1 MKTPIDFGKDFL
13 YKFFDQRDAD
23 ACQKMLAGD
32 LVWITPENMH
42 HFLSEGA
49 VLKYLRKKVKEEEE
63 ARYVDL
69 ISIKSSPSADNIMT
83 VAYEVNLVSR
93 EEERPLYLRCSMVIC
108 RRSKR
113 LEITFLHF
121 SKKSERDS
129 SEQLRAFVSNL
140 PCGVMILACLDGQ
153 REEAIFYNEY
163 FANRLRYKQDEFA
176 RAMAQ
181 NPFFMASEE
190 DRDRIH
196 DEIAQARKN
205 GGSITANLRFY
216 RRDGNSFYYRMKG
229 APAYQADGGTVYYCV
244 FQETTGFQMTTDR
257 LQGRLDTATEI
268 LRQIPEA
275 VCVIEYPPRIM
286 EEKTAHANA
295 ASDVKKKGEQA
306 FVPGERAGKEAAE
319 AVGKAGSGAEQKTV
333 IFDTGAGSGVSRQT
347 LVFGGDAAEA
357 AGKQAGQAAGAAS
370 VNTGKTSSDKSED
383 GSEMAPEAADG
394 DVKVY
399 RGNRRG
405 KRAAEKAAALK
416 SPAAKITGTGPKVLF
431 TSKNIPSMFGVSVS
445 VFTKNILQDPL
456 YGLEITSITRD
467 RLMSSCIMSPDKA
480 AVAKAVSCGIFRIK
494 NFDPSEEK
502 AIRVELMVRRVKDKD
517 GTMRLYL
524 FYYDREAAQ
533 RDMENRVDRA
543 MKMSRAGQEQLRADL
558 RKAKENAARKQ
569 SELTASM
576 KEAEKKHAEE
586 LTRIENNLANEKK
599 RGVLMSRQL
608 EESKAAQKQI
618 AEERQRIEEDA
629 ARRIRNHEA
638 RADRQVKE
646 ARNARD
652 LLEEQLREAL
662 DRSRSLEQQLN
673 REKARRVLLEEQYR
687 QLQEQHEELQKVKQE
702 EDRRQ
707 APVQIAESMGASL
720 TSAGALNSSA
730 ALEKAVIYAPADGS
744 SASVS
749 AGAARPAGGTAGSPV
764 GPAASSGRV
773 SALNTD
779 RKAAVRKR
787 TAGGAAVSVSGS
799 TGRAGAATVSAGSAG
814 KAGAATV
821 SAGSTGT
828 SGAAAVPG
836 SAGAYGTFPASSE
849 IREGDWMT
857 QTESLK
863 VFSSMKTDP
872 DTDPVDDFSDS
883 IMMSDEWEDPV
894 YSSDTGSGGKGALRE
909 ESFSPAA
916 FLQSVIDYEETACAE
931 KNISLRLQMDS
942 RLPSAVIGFAGLLR
956 SALCEIIENAVNRSR
971 PGGTISVHCR
981 ADRPSGGLVNIYFRI
996 DDNGTDIPGSGMQAI
1011 FETEKATDSDIP
1023 VRPVLYA
1030 AQEAAALMGGS
1041 VHARS
1046 SSGMTRFSLTVALRV

>member
-49 VLKYLRKKVKEEEE
+49 VLKYLRKKVKEEAE

-69 ISIKSSPSADNIMT
+69 ISIKSSPSADNIM
-83 VAYEVNLVSR
+83 
-93 EEERPLYLRCSMVIC
+93 
-108 RRSKR
+108 R

-286 EEKTAHANA
+286 EEKTAPANA

-347 LVFGGDAAEA
+347 LVFGGDAEEA

-370 VNTGKTSSDKSED
+370 VNTGKTTSDKSED
-383 GSEMAPEAADG
+383 GSEMTPEAADG

-416 SPAAKITGTGPKVLF
+416 SPAAKISGTGPKVLF

-646 ARNARD
+646 ARSARD

-707 APVQIAESMGASL
+707 APVKIAESMGASL
-720 TSAGALNSSA
+720 TSSGALNSSA

-787 TAGGAAVSVSGS
+787 AAGAAAVSVSGS
-799 TGRAGAATVSAGSAG
+799 TGRTGAATVSVGNA
-814 KAGAATV
+814 
-821 SAGSTGT
+821 GT
-828 SGAAAVPG
+828 SGTAAVPG

-872 DTDPVDDFSDS
+872 DMDSAVDFSDS
-883 IMMSDEWEDPV
+883 AMAWDEPEDPV
-894 YSSDTGSGGKGALRE
+894 FSSDTGSGGKGALRE

-916 FLQSVIDYEETACAE
+916 FLQSVINYEETACAE

-1011 FETEKATDSDIP
+1011 FETEKVPDPDIP

-1041 VHARS
+1041 IHARS
-1046 SSGMTRFSLTVALRV
+1046 SSGMTRFTLTVALRV